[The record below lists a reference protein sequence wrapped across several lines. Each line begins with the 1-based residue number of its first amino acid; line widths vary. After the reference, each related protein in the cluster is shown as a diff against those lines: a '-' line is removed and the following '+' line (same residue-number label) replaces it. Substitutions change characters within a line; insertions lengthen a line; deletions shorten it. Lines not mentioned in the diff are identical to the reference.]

1 MKLTLDRMCIQTKKL
16 CTTCQNLMDKGE
28 ISEFDIELGNV
39 LMNLAK
45 SNKYLNDLTVL
56 KLVETDL
63 HVFVIVQKGQIAK
76 VKRAENQISA
86 KLENILKRK
95 IIYLEKTKSP
105 RVLLDFLLHPIKV
118 ISNSIMIIPP
128 DGDKEIKVQIK
139 KKFKEEVP
147 ISMNEASKLTK
158 ALLGMDTHFVYI

>member
-16 CTTCQNLMDKGE
+16 CPTCQNLMDKGE

-76 VKRAENQISA
+76 VKRAENQIFA

>member
-1 MKLTLDRMCIQTKKL
+1 MCIQTKKL
-16 CTTCQNLMDKGE
+16 CPTCQNLMDKGE

-76 VKRAENQISA
+76 VKRAENQIFA

>member
-16 CTTCQNLMDKGE
+16 CPTCQNLMDKGE

-76 VKRAENQISA
+76 VKRAENQIFA

-147 ISMNEASKLTK
+147 ISMSEASKLTK

>member
-1 MKLTLDRMCIQTKKL
+1 MCIQTKKL

-45 SNKYLNDLTVL
+45 SNKYLHDLTVL

-76 VKRAENQISA
+76 VKRAENQIFA

>member
-16 CTTCQNLMDKGE
+16 CPTCQNLMDKGE
-28 ISEFDIELGNV
+28 ISEFDIEMGNV

-76 VKRAENQISA
+76 VKRAENQIFA

-158 ALLGMDTHFVYI
+158 ALLGMDTHFVYV

>member
-16 CTTCQNLMDKGE
+16 CPTCQKLMDEGE

-45 SNKYLNDLTVL
+45 SNKYLHDLTVL
-56 KLVETDL
+56 KLVETDM
-63 HVFVIVQKGQIAK
+63 HVFVIVQKGQIDK
-76 VKRAENQISA
+76 VKKAEKQIFA

-95 IIYLEKTKSP
+95 IIYLEKSKSP
-105 RVLLDFLLHPIKV
+105 RVLVDSLLYPIKMMSHSLV
-118 ISNSIMIIPP
+118 IIPP
-128 DGDKEIKVQIK
+128 DGAKEIKVQIR

-147 ISMNEASKLTK
+147 LSMNETSKLTK
-158 ALLGMDTHFVYI
+158 EMLGMDTHFVFV

>member
-16 CTTCQNLMDKGE
+16 CPTCQNLMDKGE

-76 VKRAENQISA
+76 VKRAENQIFA

-158 ALLGMDTHFVYI
+158 ALLGMDTHFVYV

>member
-1 MKLTLDRMCIQTKKL
+1 MCIQTKKL
-16 CTTCQNLMDKGE
+16 CPTCQNLMDKGE
-28 ISEFDIELGNV
+28 ISEFDIEMGNV

-76 VKRAENQISA
+76 VKRAENQIFA

-158 ALLGMDTHFVYI
+158 ALLGMDTHFVYV

>member
-1 MKLTLDRMCIQTKKL
+1 
-16 CTTCQNLMDKGE
+16 MDKGE

-76 VKRAENQISA
+76 VKRAENQIFA